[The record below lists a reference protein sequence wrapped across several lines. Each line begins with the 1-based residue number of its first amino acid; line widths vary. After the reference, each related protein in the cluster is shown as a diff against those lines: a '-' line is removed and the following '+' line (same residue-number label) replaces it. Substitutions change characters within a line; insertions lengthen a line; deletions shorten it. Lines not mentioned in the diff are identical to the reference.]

1 MPIVKVNVLKG
12 LSSTEKKN
20 IHDAIHLS
28 LVSVLLIEDW
38 DYFHRLYE
46 FSKDDFIFP
55 ESRSDKFMIIE
66 IHLFPGRSAEKKAKL
81 YESICDNLEKI
92 GIPRMDIF
100 IQILE
105 PPLENWGIR
114 GGHPATE
121 IYNNKSP
128 NSKP

>member
-12 LSSTEKKN
+12 LSSADKIK
-20 IHDAIHLS
+20 IHDVIHHS
-28 LVSVLLIEDW
+28 LVSVLQIEDW

-46 FSKDDFIFP
+46 FSKEDFIFP

-81 YESICDNLEKI
+81 YEILCDNLEQI

-100 IQILE
+100 IQIME

-114 GGHPATE
+114 GGRPATE
-121 IYNNKSP
+121 IYN
-128 NSKP
+128 

>member
-1 MPIVKVNVLKG
+1 MPIVKVNVLKS
-12 LSSTEKKN
+12 LSSTEKKD
-20 IHDAIHLS
+20 IHKAIHQS
-28 LVSVLLIEDW
+28 LVSSLQIEDW

-46 FSKDDFIFP
+46 FSKEDFIFP

-66 IHLFPGRSAEKKAKL
+66 IHLFPGRSAEKKANL
-81 YESICDNLEKI
+81 YKVLCDNLEKI

-114 GGHPATE
+114 GGLPATE
-121 IYNNKSP
+121 IYNQQRQ
-128 NSKP
+128 